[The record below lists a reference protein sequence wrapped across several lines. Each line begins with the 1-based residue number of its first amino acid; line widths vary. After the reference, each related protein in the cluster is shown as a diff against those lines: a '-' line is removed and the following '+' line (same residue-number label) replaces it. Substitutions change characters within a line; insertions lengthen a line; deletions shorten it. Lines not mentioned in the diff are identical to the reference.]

1 MKDHHEVT
9 VVTVPGLREETP
21 AHWQTLLA
29 HELPNVRSLPALGR
43 TNIDLNARVAA
54 IDAAVL
60 AAPAPV
66 IILAHSGGCIATAH
80 WARRTGGRKILGALL
95 ATPPD
100 LEKPLPPEFPALSAF
115 AEAGWTPMPKGRLP
129 FHCIVAASRN
139 DPLGEFARVKDM
151 ASGWG
156 AELVDLGEVG
166 HLNPASGYGP
176 WPAAGALIRR
186 LAQRQDVSGVLA

>member
-1 MKDHHEVT
+1 MKDLHEVT
-9 VVTVPGLREETP
+9 VITVPGLREETP
-21 AHWQTLLA
+21 AHWQALLA
-29 HELPNVRSLPALGR
+29 GELPNVRSLPALGR

-66 IILAHSGGCIATAH
+66 ILVAHSGGCIATAH
-80 WARRTGGRKILGALL
+80 WAHRTGRKILGALL

-100 LEKPLPPEFPALSAF
+100 LEQPLPPEFPALSAF
-115 AEAGWTPMPKGRLP
+115 AEAGWAPMPKGPLP

-139 DPLGEFARVKDM
+139 DPLGEFARVTDM

-176 WPAAGALIRR
+176 WPAAYALIRR
-186 LAQRQDVSGVLA
+186 IAQRQDVSGVLA

>member
-1 MKDHHEVT
+1 MKDLREVT

-21 AHWQTLLA
+21 GHWQALLA
-29 HELPNVRSLPALGR
+29 GELPNVCSLPAPGR
-43 TNIDLNARVAA
+43 TNLDLDARVAA

-66 IILAHSGGCIATAH
+66 IIVAHSGGCIATAH
-80 WARRTGGRKILGALL
+80 WARRTGRKILGALL

-100 LEKPLPPEFPALSAF
+100 LEQPLPPDFPALPAF
-115 AEAGWTPMPKGRLP
+115 AEAGWTPMPKGPLP
-129 FHCIVAASRN
+129 FPCIVAASRN
-139 DPLGEFARVKDM
+139 DPLGEFARVTDM

-176 WPAAGALIRR
+176 WPAAYALIRR
-186 LAQRQDVSGVLA
+186 LAQSQAVSGVLA

>member
-1 MKDHHEVT
+1 MKDLHEVT

-21 AHWQTLLA
+21 AHWQALLA
-29 HELPNVRSLPALGR
+29 GELPNVRSLPALGH

-66 IILAHSGGCIATAH
+66 IIVAHSGGCIATAH
-80 WARRTGGRKILGALL
+80 WARRTGRKILGALL

-100 LEKPLPPEFPALSAF
+100 LEQPLPPEFPALSAF
-115 AEAGWTPMPKGRLP
+115 AEAGWAPMPKGPLP
-129 FHCIVAASRN
+129 FHCIVAASRD
-139 DPLGEFARVKDM
+139 DPLGEFARVADM
-151 ASGWG
+151 AYGWG

-176 WPAAGALIRR
+176 WPAAYALIRR
-186 LAQRQDVSGVLA
+186 LAQSRDESGVLA